1 MVVQH
6 SNFLVKDR
14 TTFNVKDLNWKIMKT
29 KFPSWRNIFSQYVK
43 SKMTKIKII
52 LSNHLFST
60 VKAAKRTKLSQ
71 NDLLIM
77 PLNQGVL
84 SGVLGYFYE
93 KSFSQ
98 HGIFWKVTAQKP
110 LLKFFACPFCLT
122 FFTFL
127 SLEELQNKHPI
138 KIIHQALAWHM
149 GHSPHPCC
157 QPCKSRKRRLR
168 PVQDEK
174 PAQR

>member
-1 MVVQH
+1 
-6 SNFLVKDR
+6 
-14 TTFNVKDLNWKIMKT
+14 
-29 KFPSWRNIFSQYVK
+29 
-43 SKMTKIKII
+43 MTKIKII
-52 LSNHLFST
+52 LSHHLFST

-122 FFTFL
+122 FFTSFFHWRNCKTSTL
-127 SLEELQNKHPI
+127 LKSYIRPWHDTWVIAHTHAVSCANQEKGGLGQSRMKSLPKG
-138 KIIHQALAWHM
+138 KVAWADIARA
-149 GHSPHPCC
+149 
-157 QPCKSRKRRLR
+157 KF
-168 PVQDEK
+168 
-174 PAQR
+174 